1 MEAYKFETTVE
12 ENGII
17 HIPEISRFAHRHV
30 EIFLV
35 FEYPE
40 SQPEKARQQSVEQF
54 LDKWTG
60 FLKGSDPDEAKLQYL
75 RGKYA

>member
-12 ENGII
+12 ENGVIR
-17 HIPEISRFAHRHV
+17 IPEIARFALRNV

-35 FEYPE
+35 FESTEHPPE
-40 SQPEKARQQSVEQF
+40 MERERRVEQF

-60 FLKGSDPDEAKLQYL
+60 ILKGSDPDEAKHDYL
-75 RGKYA
+75 RGKYT